1 VSEWLSC
8 VILSLFVA
16 VAVVG
21 ITLNASCLLVL
32 RRHWRSVP
40 ELWGI
45 DWLDVVWR
53 LEQELKVELTGS
65 DFERFTA
72 DERMGLTAGQ
82 LWEVVVDKLRQ
93 TGIQTPG
100 NGWERLV
107 VALCEALNVDA
118 NQVNAGSRLY
128 ADLGMLYGLD

>member
-1 VSEWLSC
+1 VDW
-8 VILSLFVA
+8 VIALFA
-16 VAVVG
+16 LLAVVQ
-21 ITLNASCLLVL
+21 ITGRAWCHLVL

-53 LEQELKVELTGS
+53 LEREFKLKLTGS

-72 DERMGLTAGQ
+72 EERTGLTAGQ
-82 LWEVVVDKLRQ
+82 LWYTVAGKLRQ
-93 TGIQTPG
+93 TGIEVPG
-100 NGWERLV
+100 NGWERSI

-118 NQVNAGSRLY
+118 ERVNPDARLY
-128 ADLGMLYGLD
+128 ADLGMLYGVD

>member
-1 VSEWLSC
+1 MDW
-8 VILSLFVA
+8 VIALFALLAIVQ
-16 VAVVG
+16 
-21 ITLNASCLLVL
+21 ITGSAWCHLVL

-53 LEQELKVELTGS
+53 LEQEFEVDLKGS

-72 DERMGLTAGQ
+72 KERTGLTAGQ
-82 LWEVVVDKLRQ
+82 LWDAVVGKLRQ
-93 TGIQTPG
+93 TGIEVPG

-107 VALCEALNVDA
+107 VALCEAFNVDA
-118 NQVNAGSRLY
+118 ERINPDSRLY
-128 ADLGMLYGLD
+128 ADLGMLYGVD